1 MMLQFN
7 VMERLIPPSRQ
18 VAKFF
23 LALVN
28 FYVYII
34 NMDFT
39 VRANIQTKSRVEFI
53 KVCHVLAKGLTFP
66 DSRPLVISIA
76 GQMDVGKA
84 LVADAII
91 NALDEN
97 PKIKKYKVPPSAKM
111 SFESEPAQASHFLV
125 RGFIEMD
132 GQKLPVFFVRQ
143 HDDLE
148 RVKKQTQKGLIFFSD
163 QDPNYH
169 ADMVIDLSTKF
180 KDLSGAV
187 LVDRWQRNWDISI
200 L

>member
-84 LVADAII
+84 LRARQIYRQS
-91 NALDEN
+91 L
-97 PKIKKYKVPPSAKM
+97 
-111 SFESEPAQASHFLV
+111 
-125 RGFIEMD
+125 GF
-132 GQKLPVFFVRQ
+132 
-143 HDDLE
+143 
-148 RVKKQTQKGLIFFSD
+148 
-163 QDPNYH
+163 
-169 ADMVIDLSTKF
+169 
-180 KDLSGAV
+180 
-187 LVDRWQRNWDISI
+187 
-200 L
+200 